1 MAHRGASGLAPENT
15 ISALELAIEYGAD
28 YAEID
33 VQLTRDEQV
42 VLLHDMSLS
51 RTTNG
56 SGKIWKYDWVTV
68 AKLDAGSWFH
78 SKFSSE
84 KIPTL
89 KEVID
94 QIRNRLK
101 LNIEI
106 KLSSK
111 QKNLADRVVQVL
123 EEEEFVDDCMITSF
137 DPKSIHRVLEI
148 DPNMTTGLITHSGIP
163 PNLEKGV
170 FDVFV
175 CHATIVDRDLISH
188 IHRVGKKIIVWTVN
202 QETKMKRFIKMG
214 VDGIITDRPDRLQN
228 VLNRL

>member
-15 ISALELAIEYGAD
+15 LSALELAIEFGAD

-33 VQLTRDEQV
+33 VHLTRDEQV
-42 VLLHDMSLS
+42 VLLHDMSLN
-51 RTTNG
+51 RTTNE
-56 SGKIWKYDWVTV
+56 SGKIWNHDWNKV

-84 KIPTL
+84 RIPTL
-89 KEVID
+89 REVID
-94 QIRNRLK
+94 QVRNRLK

-137 DPKSIHRVLEI
+137 DPKSVNRVLEI
-148 DPNMTTGLITHSGIP
+148 NSNMTTGLITHSGIP
-163 PNLEKGV
+163 PNLENGV
-170 FDVFV
+170 FDAFI
-175 CHATIVDRDLISH
+175 CHATIADRD
-188 IHRVGKKIIVWTVN
+188 RAGKKIIVWTVN

-214 VDGIITDRPDRLQN
+214 VDGLITDRPDRLQN
-228 VLNRL
+228 VLNRKLN

>member
-15 ISALELAIEYGAD
+15 LSALELAIQYGCD

-33 VQLTRDEQV
+33 IQLTRDECP
-42 VLLHDMSLS
+42 VLLHDMSLN

-56 SGKIWKYDWVTV
+56 SGKIWKHDWDNV

-78 SKFSSE
+78 AKFAKE
-84 KIPTL
+84 RIPTL
-89 KEVID
+89 KEVIN
-94 QIRNRLK
+94 QVRNRLK

-111 QKNLADRVVQVL
+111 QENLADRVLEIL
-123 EEEEFVDDCMITSF
+123 EEEEFTKDCMITSF
-137 DPKSIHRVLEI
+137 DAKSVNRVLEI
-148 DPNMTTGLITHSGIP
+148 NSSITTGLITHSGIP
-163 PNLEKGV
+163 PDLENGL
-170 FDVFV
+170 FDIFV

-228 VLNRL
+228 VLTS